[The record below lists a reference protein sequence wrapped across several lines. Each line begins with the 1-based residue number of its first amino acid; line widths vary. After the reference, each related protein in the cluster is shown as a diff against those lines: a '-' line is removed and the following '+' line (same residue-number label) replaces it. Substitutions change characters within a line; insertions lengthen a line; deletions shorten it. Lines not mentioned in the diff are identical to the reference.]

1 MLYEIMCIA
10 TAIYFEARG
19 EPIAGQYAVAQ
30 VVINR
35 VHDPRYPDD
44 ACSVVYDGGEDR
56 YQCQFSFYCD
66 GKSDQ
71 PENDVSWR
79 VAQLIARAVYEGRSA
94 PIVGEATHYHATRVN
109 PGWAHTGQRVAKI
122 SDHVFYRGVK

>member
-30 VVINR
+30 VVMNR
-35 VHDPRYPDD
+35 THDPRYPDD

-56 YQCQFSFYCD
+56 YQCQFSFFCD

-71 PENDVSWR
+71 PEDDVSWR
-79 VAQLIARAVYEGRSA
+79 VAQLIARAVYEGKSA

-109 PGWAHTGQRVAKI
+109 PDWAHTGQRVAKI
-122 SDHVFYRGVK
+122 SDHVFYEEVK

>member
-71 PENDVSWR
+71 PEDGVSWR